1 MTSKGVVE
9 MTETR
14 LKNELS
20 EDKEELNKLKESLG
34 EQEAISREAHTV
46 YITTLHS
53 AQKLT
58 GDNYKGRCTKLIIT
72 ALVPVS
78 NHRWRVAVATRFF
91 EMQLSFFIMY
101 ETIYSSPNKYQFV

>member
-1 MTSKGVVE
+1 MAAQLTENLLEARQIRQNIELLQTAKGVVE

-46 YITTLHS
+46 YITTVHS

-58 GDNYKGRCTKLIIT
+58 GGNYKGRCT
-72 ALVPVS
+72 
-78 NHRWRVAVATRFF
+78 
-91 EMQLSFFIMY
+91 
-101 ETIYSSPNKYQFV
+101 